1 MINLPAV
8 TTGPTIYEIN
18 RTIKGDIT
26 HQLQHRLLEQSTTN
40 AMQLFDKAASSAR
53 IHQRR
58 MQNKKHGTKWVAS
71 AQKVT
76 LMRNGS
82 RQNMLRIS
90 NDNPILDPP
99 HRRQDVRF
107 DRRRHRLQPGQEQ
120 RTLWGRKPSQ
130 SIGKTINTPPTKPTN
145 QLLFGH
151 SHHVTGSR
159 HTIRN
164 QLPHDVY
171 PVQPSLETFA
181 WRSRPHDV
189 YST

>member
-58 MQNKKHGTKWVAS
+58 MQDKKHGTEWVAS

-82 RQNMLRIS
+82 RRNMLRIS
-90 NDNPILDPP
+90 NDDPILDQP

-107 DRRRHRLQPGQEQ
+107 DRPPTTSPNLDRSNARSGDV
-120 RTLWGRKPSQ
+120 KPSQ

-164 QLPHDVY
+164 QTA
-171 PVQPSLETFA
+171 S
-181 WRSRPHDV
+181 
-189 YST
+189 